1 MKHSR
6 DHVILHNILTFLSS
20 SSLYM
25 SANPVDNLHPRIN

>member
-6 DHVILHNILTFLSS
+6 DHVIMHNILTFLSS
-20 SSLYM
+20 SALYM